1 MILADTSVWID
12 HFRHGDPVL
21 SKHLMNGRVL
31 IHAFVIGELACG
43 HFNNRQQV
51 FDLLGLL
58 PSAKVATHNEV
69 LYMIEQLKLMGRG
82 IGYVDAC
89 LLASCKLMD
98 AQLWTRD
105 KRLLALALDHLIAYE
120 EIKH

>member
-1 MILADTSVWID
+1 MILVDTSVWID
-12 HFRHGDPVL
+12 HFRYGDAVL
-21 SKHLMNGRVL
+21 SEHLINGRVL
-31 IHAFVIGELACG
+31 IHSFVIGELACG

-58 PSAKVATHNEV
+58 PSAKVATHSEV
-69 LYMIEQLKLMGRG
+69 LYMIDQLKLMGRG